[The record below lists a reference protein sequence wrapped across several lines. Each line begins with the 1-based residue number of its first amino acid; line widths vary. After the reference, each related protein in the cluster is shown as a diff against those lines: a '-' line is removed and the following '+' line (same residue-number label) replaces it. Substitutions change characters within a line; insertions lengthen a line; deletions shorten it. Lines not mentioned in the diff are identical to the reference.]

1 MSKNNKTHPML
12 LSILLLVVGF
22 VILIAGAEFLVRG
35 ASSIARRFGIS
46 PIVIGLTVVA
56 FGTSTPEL
64 AVNIFSAL
72 KGSSDIA
79 IGNIIGSNIAN
90 ILLILG
96 LAALV
101 CPLVVKK
108 NTVWKEIPFALLG
121 VVLVFTMGNDLL
133 FDKVSFNAITRTD
146 GFSLI
151 AIFIIFMFYIFGI
164 AKVEGQ
170 SEHVT
175 VYKTWIASLMT
186 FGGIG
191 GLFWGGNL
199 LVDNA
204 IVLASHAGMSESLIG
219 LTIVAVGTS
228 LPELATSVVA
238 AAHKHND
245 IAIGNI
251 VGSNIF
257 NVFWILG
264 LTSTMLQLPFNPA
277 TNLDVLVSIGA
288 TVMLFMVMFIGK
300 KHTLERWQ
308 GGLFILAYVVYIVYL
323 IYRG

>member
-1 MSKNNKTHPML
+1 ML
-12 LSILLLVVGF
+12 IPILLLIVGF

-96 LAALV
+96 VSSLV
-101 CPLVVKK
+101 YPLVVKK
-108 NTVWKEIPFALLG
+108 NTVWKEIPFALLA
-121 VVLVFTMGNDLL
+121 VVLVYTMGNDSL
-133 FDKVSFNAITRTD
+133 FDGGSFNSITRTD

-164 AKVEGQ
+164 AKTSGE
-170 SEHVT
+170 SEKVV

-186 FGGIG
+186 LGGIG
-191 GLFWGGNL
+191 ALFLGGNI
-199 LVDNA
+199 LVNNA
-204 IVLASHAGMSESLIG
+204 VILAQAAGLSEALIG

-238 AAHKHND
+238 AIHKHND
-245 IAIGNI
+245 IAVGNI

-264 LTSTMLQLPFNPA
+264 LTATMLQLPFNPA

-300 KHTLERWQ
+300 KRTLERWQ